1 MNKSDSTKWIPCDKE
16 LPNGEKDEIA
26 CLVTCQEWDI
36 FQGKWGDKEVQILSY
51 STSYKQWNT
60 KSDIR
65 VLAWSILPKPDAILP
80 AFSPGIPAGI
90 RSIRSLMGKP
100 SKSRRYPNGT

>member
-1 MNKSDSTKWIPCDKE
+1 MNKSDSTKWI
-16 LPNGEKDEIA
+16 
-26 CLVTCQEWDI
+26 QEWDI

-65 VLAWSILPKPDAILP
+65 VLAWSILPKP
-80 AFSPGIPAGI
+80 
-90 RSIRSLMGKP
+90 
-100 SKSRRYPNGT
+100 YEE

>member
-16 LPNGEKDEIA
+16 LPNGETDEIA
-26 CLVTCQEWDI
+26 CLVTCEEWDI

-65 VLAWSILPKPDAILP
+65 VLAWSILPKP
-80 AFSPGIPAGI
+80 
-90 RSIRSLMGKP
+90 
-100 SKSRRYPNGT
+100 YEE